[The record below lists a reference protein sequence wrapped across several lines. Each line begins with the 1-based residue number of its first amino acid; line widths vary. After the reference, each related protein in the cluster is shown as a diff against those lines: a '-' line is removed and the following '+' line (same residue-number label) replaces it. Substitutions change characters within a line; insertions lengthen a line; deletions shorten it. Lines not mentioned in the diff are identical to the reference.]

1 MTDFHRQTNS
11 TRSGVC
17 LSLFLGIWIL
27 VCLGYYVLN
36 RRFLKLG
43 IKVHRPDDEAVL
55 GQIRIAAFLMWQ
67 LKIQFFTMKSLILAQ
82 DER

>member
-1 MTDFHRQTNS
+1 MPWVLCIEPS
-11 TRSGVC
+11 
-17 LSLFLGIWIL
+17 IL
-27 VCLGYYVLN
+27 ET
-36 RRFLKLG
+36 G

-55 GQIRIAAFLMWQ
+55 GQITTAAFFLMWQ